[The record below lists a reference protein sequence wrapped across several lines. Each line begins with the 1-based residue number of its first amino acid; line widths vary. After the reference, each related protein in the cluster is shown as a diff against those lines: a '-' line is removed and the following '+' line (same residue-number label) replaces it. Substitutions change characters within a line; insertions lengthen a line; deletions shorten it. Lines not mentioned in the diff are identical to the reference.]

1 MAECQVN
8 FEYDNEAK
16 VWIATSDDVTG
27 LVLESES
34 LDKLI
39 EKVLNAAPELI
50 ELNHLPNYQV
60 INFSISV
67 LNKSKKLKFPI
78 YKQKRNTAVKD
89 DCRRI
94 LIQGLNHI
102 RNKFF
107 LSLQGVSFFFTKMK
121 EMPFKNKI
129 TNSEKK

>member
-60 INFSISV
+60 INFSIS
-67 LNKSKKLKFPI
+67 
-78 YKQKRNTAVKD
+78 
-89 DCRRI
+89 
-94 LIQGLNHI
+94 
-102 RNKFF
+102 
-107 LSLQGVSFFFTKMK
+107 
-121 EMPFKNKI
+121 
-129 TNSEKK
+129 